1 MFDVQGFPLGA
12 AVVSSCT
19 VYRSRCRYFSNE
31 LFRHHS
37 CLNHT
42 TAVFP
47 NMRAETWLLHEAPH
61 PFLLFCPNTCL
72 TGLWQMWG
80 QLVPAI
86 LGEGRGCHHLHK
98 QMCIGLNSFL
108 NSLKLANVSI
118 ACALCTSRWI
128 LKMMLNLMFFDFCCS
143 IVFILDLY
151 NGSMFRHNCQT
162 CNVPQSFISK
172 HCKIIRFLLSLV

>member
-1 MFDVQGFPLGA
+1 MLKVHFCKRYFINIFDVQCFPLGA
-12 AVVSSCT
+12 AVVSRFT
-19 VYRSRCRYFSNE
+19 VYRSRCRYFSDE

-61 PFLLFCPNTCL
+61 LFLLFCPNTCL
-72 TGLWQMWG
+72 TDLWQMWG

-108 NSLKLANVSI
+108 NSLKLAKVSF
-118 ACALCTSRWI
+118 AWTLCTSKWI
-128 LKMMLNLMFFDFCCS
+128 KKIILMLNLMFFDFCS
-143 IVFILDLY
+143 
-151 NGSMFRHNCQT
+151 
-162 CNVPQSFISK
+162 
-172 HCKIIRFLLSLV
+172 